1 MKIAISGG
9 AGFLGSHLVEAMLED
24 GHDVISFD
32 NFIGGYRDNVITH
45 PKHTF
50 HEADMLD
57 LNEMNEILQGCDAI
71 YHTAALAHEGLS
83 VFAPTVI
90 TNNIMTG
97 TVTLATAVINNGV
110 RRFINMSSM
119 ARYGENAVPFHESML
134 PKPSDPY
141 GMAKVCAENQLNLLA
156 EIHGFEVVHALPHNI
171 IGPRQKFDDPFRNVV
186 SIMVNLILQ
195 GRPPIIYG
203 DGEQK
208 RCFSFVQDDIF
219 VLRRLLDCDLKCNGE
234 LFNIG
239 PDEEFVSIN
248 ELATLVLELMES
260 DLSPIYYPERPR
272 EVKFATCSADKT
284 RERFG
289 YETKVTL
296 REGIKS
302 IIDYIKSRGPRK
314 FDYYIDLEIQN
325 EKTPET
331 WLKRKF

>member
-9 AGFLGSHLVEAMLED
+9 AGFLGSHLVRAMLDD
-24 GHDVISFD
+24 GHDVVSFD
-32 NFIGGYRDNVITH
+32 NFIGGYRDNVIEH
-45 PKHTF
+45 PRHAF
-50 HEADMLD
+50 YEADMLD
-57 LNEMNEILQGCDAI
+57 LDKMNEILQGCDAI

-83 VFAPTVI
+83 VFSPTVI
-90 TNNIMTG
+90 TNNVMTG
-97 TVTLATAVINNGV
+97 TVTLATAAINNKV

-119 ARYGENAVPFHESML
+119 ARYGENPIPFLETTK
-134 PKPSDPY
+134 PNPSDPY

-156 EIHGFEVVHALPHNI
+156 DIHGFEVVHTAPHNI
-171 IGPRQKFDDPFRNVV
+171 IGPGQKYDDPFRNVV

-219 VLRRLLDCDLKCNGE
+219 VLRKLLDCDLEHNGE

-248 ELATLVLELMES
+248 ELANLILELMGS
-260 DLSPIYYPERPR
+260 DMKPIYYPERPR
-272 EVKFATCSADKT
+272 EVKLATCSADKI
-284 RERFG
+284 RKRFG

-296 REGIKS
+296 REGVKS
-302 IIDYIKSRGPRK
+302 IIDYITKRGPRD
-314 FDYYIDLEIQN
+314 FDYYLDLEIRN

-331 WLKRKF
+331 WSQRRF